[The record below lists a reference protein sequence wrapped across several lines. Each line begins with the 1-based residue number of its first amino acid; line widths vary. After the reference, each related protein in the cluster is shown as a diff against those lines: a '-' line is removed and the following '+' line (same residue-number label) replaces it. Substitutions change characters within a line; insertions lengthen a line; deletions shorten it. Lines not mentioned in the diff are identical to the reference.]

1 MLVLVL
7 AFGLLEVKKS
17 ATSTKDDDEDDWVK
31 GAGMRSLGEG
41 MYEAREIAIE
51 HMQFEAAAAK
61 APAKI
66 ADPIIVLS
74 VND

>member
-7 AFGLLEVKKS
+7 GLLAVKKS
-17 ATSTKDDDEDDWVK
+17 TAKDDDDADWVK

-66 ADPIIVLS
+66 ADPIMVLS